1 MRMKR
6 LLTFLTLLTLFIG
19 VGWAAETEFYT
30 LDGTQTVGQ
39 NDPYNAYAKASD
51 VTQGGISWDVYAN
64 TTMNP
69 WRIGGKSLS
78 SVDREVYSKTAMGS
92 AISKV
97 SLTVGTAQN
106 ITVNSLK
113 LIVASD
119 ASFTNQID
127 VVSASFAANSTI
139 NFTPTSGTEWATGAY
154 YKFVFNVTVSGSSN
168 RFVQFIGATFYK
180 NEGGT
185 VTPTV
190 QTPVIAINPS
200 SGPYYVGD
208 NVTASI
214 TCGTDGASIQYQ
226 INDGSWTNYTAGS
239 NITIPTTTAGTVTIK
254 AKATKAD
261 YIDSGE
267 ATQTITITPAA
278 TTFDNLA
285 DVNTC
290 DDNTEFTFTAQTVV
304 LAKNNK
310 NMYIVMPDNSAG
322 SLIYDATSNWPN
334 TYVYGQVINSG
345 WSGTKAVYRDKPEVT
360 NPSNFVLTGTDV
372 EVTPI
377 VITSDAD
384 LTKPNFGRYAV
395 IKNVQ
400 VAANGSVTGL
410 TTYNQFGLSFTNF
423 VAGKYDVYGVIGW
436 DNGGGDGTGSGQ
448 FMPTEFVEHEAA
460 YTITVNQPSEG
471 GSISADAATAD
482 EGEEI
487 TLSATP
493 NAGYELSAW
502 IVKDANNNDV
512 TVTGNKFTMPA
523 SNVTVTATFSK
534 IKYAVAVNVTPANS
548 GEVWVLGGCTVE
560 NNVSVSTIGTTVTV
574 KLHTYDGY
582 QVEGIIVKDA
592 SDNEIE
598 ATLTNTEGDGNTYT
612 FVMPASAVTVT
623 GQFRTYVSDLYIL
636 GTANGN
642 GWAGNVGVK
651 MDYSSSTE
659 KYTKDVYFAGNSS
672 DGAYGFFNFTERLGN
687 ADWSGMGTR
696 YGSKVQDQYDLEA
709 NNYTGEL
716 SWWDEHKGNAFKV
729 PAGIYTIEVNKDKS
743 QVTVTPKAINLTFT
757 PAEGEV
763 VSGAEV
769 TVSSNLYD
777 LLHAINSSIEE
788 SAVSNEVKTDG
799 EYAASVT
806 LTADANV
813 TGRAKYGYIEKTATA
828 SYTIMQENTS
838 TQYQLI
844 KNTDALV
851 AGKKYLLVS
860 ESGPYA
866 YIGGKLGENI
876 EVVDHVTDISGTNGP
891 NVKILILGSETIEGT
906 TYYNF
911 SYTDDGDTYYLANV
925 SAVNDGIGTTTELND
940 NARWTVTA
948 IVSESGNATII
959 NKATG
964 RHLRAYKNGLDFRS
978 YTGASN
984 QTVQL
989 YRQTEN
995 TIIPTVATPEF
1006 NPGTGTYSSTQNVT
1020 ITCATQGATILY
1032 STDGENFTEYTAP
1045 ISVSETSTLY
1055 AKATKD
1061 GYNDSEVASATYTF
1075 MQPGSDVY
1083 VLVTSSAQLIE
1094 GNEYVIVAATDNHDR
1109 ALGAISSSSGEPAL
1123 GFTNVEDHST
1133 ITLTE
1138 NSDVNVLTLGKEG
1151 TGDYCWTFKQKN
1163 NKYIYAETSGNRI
1176 NENGGDSYS
1185 NLFYISINPG
1195 NYNDIH
1201 YATIQAGGGHQIMY
1215 NGSSFRHWASSNLST
1230 TPGTYKNVYL
1240 YTKGAVV
1247 ETPTEATLAQII
1259 TLGENADGK
1268 LYKISN
1274 EDGLLG
1280 VYSQGQSVWFK
1291 DEYPEQAVDYQ
1302 DPLENTNYKYYT
1314 VVEDA
1319 LEINKSEKDFDQS
1332 NWIEVVF
1339 QDNASYNNKYVKNL
1353 TGTYSWQNGNPKL
1366 TLTVD
1371 VDETNDVTDVPVGA
1385 LAYDLNP
1392 YMAANFAGTQDGT
1405 IQGETHTYFFSKP
1418 KAQEYAQILWAVW
1431 DGSKFNMPTTNN
1443 AYGFTGSFTV
1453 SDELNGGVS
1462 LDGLQQGETYNFKA
1476 VIRKTA
1482 SKAGSYE
1489 VYPTD
1494 LNPGV
1499 VTGVGMINVNGNV
1512 KSVKYVNVAGIV
1524 SDVPFQGVNIVVT
1537 EYTDGTRT
1545 TTKMLKK

>member
-1 MRMKR
+1 MKR
-6 LLTFLTLLTLFIG
+6 LLTFLTLLTVFIG
-19 VGWAAETEFYT
+19 VSWAAETVFYT
-30 LDGTQTVGQ
+30 LDGTATGGNQ
-39 NDPYNAYAKASD
+39 NYDSYSD
-51 VTQGGISWDVYAN
+51 ITQSSMSWKVMAN

-69 WRIGGKSLS
+69 WRIGGKKSTTNNGDGA
-78 SVDREVYSKTAMGS
+78 DRPIYNTTPMGS
-92 AISKV
+92 AITMV
-97 SLTVGTAQN
+97 SISVGSATS
-106 ITVNSLK
+106 ITVKSLK
-113 LIVASD
+113 LNVYSD
-119 ASFTNQID
+119 ASMTNELD
-127 VVSASFAANSTI
+127 EVTATFAGNSTI
-139 NFTPTSGTEWATGAY
+139 DIRPTSGTEWAANSY
-154 YKFVFNVTVSGSSN
+154 YKITFNVAVSQTSN
-168 RFVQFIGATFYK
+168 KFVELNSISFYK

-200 SGPYYVGD
+200 SGPYHVGD

-261 YIDSGE
+261 YNDSGE

-278 TTFDNLA
+278 TTFNHLA
-285 DVNTC
+285 DVNSNECTTG
-290 DDNTEFTFTAQTVV
+290 TEFTFTAQTVV

-360 NPSNFVLTGTDV
+360 NPSNFELTGTDV

-377 VITSDAD
+377 PITSDAD
-384 LTKPNFGRYAV
+384 LTKSNFGRYAV
-395 IKNVQ
+395 INNVQ
-400 VAANGSVTGL
+400 VSDNGTVTGL
-410 TTYNQFGLSFTNF
+410 TTYNQFGLSFANF
-423 VAGKYDVYGVIGW
+423 EAGKYDVYGVIGW
-436 DNGGGDGTGSGQ
+436 DNGGGTGTGSGQ
-448 FMPTEFVEHEAA
+448 FMPVKYLPHEAA

-471 GSISADAATAD
+471 GEISADATTAD

-487 TLSATP
+487 TLTATP
-493 NAGYELSAW
+493 DAGYELSAW
-502 IVKDANNNDV
+502 IVKDASNNDV
-512 TVTGNKFTMPA
+512 AVTGNKFTMPA

-651 MDYSSSTE
+651 MNYSSSTE

-940 NARWTVTA
+940 NARWTVTE
-948 IVSESGNATII
+948 IVSETGNATII

-1123 GFTNVEDHST
+1123 GFTNVADHST

-1247 ETPTEATLAQII
+1247 ETPTELTLAEII
-1259 TLGENADGK
+1259 ALDDEADGK
-1268 LYKISN
+1268 LYKISDV
-1274 EDGLLG
+1274 DGLLG
-1280 VYSQGQSVWFK
+1280 VYSQGSSVWFK
-1291 DEYPEQAVDYQ
+1291 DEEQAVDYQ
-1302 DPLENTNYKYYT
+1302 NPTAASYEYYT
-1314 VVEDA
+1314 VVEQNLD
-1319 LEINKSEKDFDQS
+1319 INKSEKDFAQN

-1339 QDNASYNNKYVKNL
+1339 PDAATYNNKYVRNL
-1353 TGTYSWQNGNPKL
+1353 TGTYSCENGNPKL
-1366 TLTVD
+1366 TLTVA
-1371 VDETNDVTDVPVGA
+1371 VDEENDVTEVPSSG
-1385 LAYDLNP
+1385 LAYELNP
-1392 YMAANFAGTQDGT
+1392 YMAVNFAGNQTY
-1405 IQGETHTYFFSKP
+1405 INNGETQTFFFSQP

-1431 DGSKFNMPTTNN
+1431 NGTEFIMPTGEDNY
-1443 AYGFTGSFTV
+1443 YGFTGSFTINP
-1453 SDELNGGVS
+1453 ELNAYS
-1462 LDGLQQGETYNFKA
+1462 ISGLETNYSYNFKA
-1476 VIRKTA
+1476 IIRKSA
-1482 SKAGSYE
+1482 SKAGPYE

-1494 LNPGV
+1494 LNPDVPTAINGV
-1499 VTGVGMINVNGNV
+1499 VVNGNV

-1537 EYTDGTRT
+1537 EYTDGSRT